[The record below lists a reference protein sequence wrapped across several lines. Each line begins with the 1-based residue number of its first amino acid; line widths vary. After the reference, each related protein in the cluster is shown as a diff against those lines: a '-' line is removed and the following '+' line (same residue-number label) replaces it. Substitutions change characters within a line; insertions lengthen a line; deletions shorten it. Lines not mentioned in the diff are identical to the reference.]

1 MVMEIVFQQKKLP
14 NLLLH
19 KFVDLD
25 IVQTQ
30 VGNVF
35 ISIIHLHQLFILAQ
49 LDSSLMEMENAFKKL
64 K

>member
-30 VGNVF
+30 MGLVF
-35 ISIIHLHQLFILAQ
+35 ILIIHLHQLFILAQ
-49 LDSSLMEMENAFKKL
+49 LDSSLMETENAFKR
-64 K
+64 

>member
-14 NLLLH
+14 NSLLH

-35 ISIIHLHQLFILAQ
+35 ILIIHLHQLFILAQ
-49 LDSSLMEMENAFKKL
+49 LDSSLMEMENAFKK
-64 K
+64 

>member
-35 ISIIHLHQLFILAQ
+35 ILIIHLHQLFILAQ

>member
-19 KFVDLD
+19 KFVDPD

-30 VGNVF
+30 VENVF
-35 ISIIHLHQLFILAQ
+35 TLIIHLHQLFILAQ
-49 LDSSLMEMENAFKKL
+49 LGSLLMETENAFKK
-64 K
+64 